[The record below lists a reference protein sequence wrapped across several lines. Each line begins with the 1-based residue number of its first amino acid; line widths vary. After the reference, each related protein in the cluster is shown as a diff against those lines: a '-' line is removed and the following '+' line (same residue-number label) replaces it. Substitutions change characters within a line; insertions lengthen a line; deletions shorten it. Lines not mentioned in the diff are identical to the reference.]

1 MAGRRLETKRRRSG
15 GGGGVGGSGDN
26 GGTGGGHGLGSLTG
40 MPIVQHV
47 FHFLDGPADV
57 LRASTASR
65 CWREMACADAV
76 WRVKA
81 VREGMVEK
89 AGVFEMPLPGSASG
103 RGGVDDGDARI
114 SRCTSTTTS
123 TVHDEEEK
131 DELAGVGLA
140 FYKQI
145 YVLKVP
151 IASLVPM
158 SLRSNQHNT
167 HSR

>member
-1 MAGRRLETKRRRSG
+1 MKAGRFETKRRRSG
-15 GGGGVGGSGDN
+15 GGSGDSGDS

-57 LRASTASR
+57 LRASTAGR
-65 CWREMACADAV
+65 CWHEMACADAV

-89 AGVFEMPLPGSASG
+89 AGVFEVALPGSAVDE
-103 RGGVDDGDARI
+103 GGVEDGGAGS
-114 SRCTSTTTS
+114 SRRTSTATS
-123 TVHDEEEK
+123 TLHDQEEK

-140 FYKQI
+140 FYKQV

-151 IASLVPM
+151 IALLVPIC
-158 SLRSNQHNT
+158 LRSDQHLT